1 MSIHHKKKIHLSDII
16 DCILPQ
22 GKSSNFW
29 LIIMSHPATLYQPDL
44 PSDTDLNSQDKD
56 IDGGGDDKE
65 EVGQVHQ

>member
-1 MSIHHKKKIHLSDII
+1 MVNHYE
-16 DCILPQ
+16 P
-22 GKSSNFW
+22 
-29 LIIMSHPATLYQPDL
+29 PATLYQPDL